1 MGSIA
6 AEKLKPA
13 CSATEARLPL
23 LDRVLARVGAALVR
37 VGSRVV
43 RRGLGMMI
51 ESDFYTT
58 EAGRKH
64 FNDSLTS
71 IRYCVQETCN
81 FDVLYVRE
89 SPPGCE
95 REPPPPPIPWNFK
108 SFFII
113 IRVPSYSVF
122 PRQCLICGTQ
132 PHNI

>member
-1 MGSIA
+1 MQTSLRR
-6 AEKLKPA
+6 KH
-13 CSATEARLPL
+13 R
-23 LDRVLARVGAALVR
+23 D
-37 VGSRVV
+37 RVV

-89 SPPGCE
+89 PAWLRTQIPTPPHARMRFPCTYPASSPSS
-95 REPPPPPIPWNFK
+95 RPPPVPVRDAQKLTKIPLPLAK
-108 SFFII
+108 SHI
-113 IRVPSYSVF
+113 
-122 PRQCLICGTQ
+122 
-132 PHNI
+132 